1 MRVIAGSKRRLNLKT
16 IKGLET
22 RPTTDRIKETLFNMI
37 STDIY
42 DANFLDLF
50 AGSGQMGIEALSRG
64 ARFAWFIE
72 NNREAVKV
80 INENLDFTDLQSQSK
95 VIQGD
100 FKSALNSLKGES
112 FHIIFADPPYKAGYE
127 REILALI
134 ARNELLAD
142 DGYIIIEADLKTD
155 FNFISELGYDIIKE
169 KLYKTNKHIFL
180 RVKENE

>member
-37 STDIY
+37 SDDIY

-80 INENLDFTDLQSQSK
+80 INENLNFTDLQGQSK

-100 FKSALNSLKGES
+100 FKSSLSSLKGET

-127 REILALI
+127 REILTLI
-134 ARNELLAD
+134 SNNHLLAE